1 MLIIQV
7 SRFLLGYVFVFA
19 LVIFCTIANNSH
31 FQSKSRRFK
40 ARVAFQLLKLN
51 IKLVGSCIMR

>member
-7 SRFLLGYVFVFA
+7 SRFLLRNVFVFA
-19 LVIFCTIANNSH
+19 LIIFCTIAYNGH
-31 FQSKSRRFK
+31 FQGKSGCFK

-51 IKLVGSCIMR
+51 IKLIGP